1 MLRGQT
7 SELMADIARGDVCI
21 PDCRASNRDELS

>member
-1 MLRGQT
+1 MLRGRML
-7 SELMADIARGDVCI
+7 ELMVGIARGDVCI

>member
-7 SELMADIARGDVCI
+7 FELMVGIARGDVDI
-21 PDCRASNRDELS
+21 ADRRASNRMP